1 MEAANQIDFPTP
13 KQMRLTRWCPAPAA
27 LLWRFWTDPAHI
39 VRWFGPESAE
49 ERKVTSDLRVG
60 GAWGVDFQAYGG
72 LRRVRGVYLSLD
84 EPHRLVSTW
93 AWLND
98 EGAKGEESQYV
109 LELAEEGD
117 GVRLTLTH
125 SLPTAELATQHGQGW
140 SGALQSLANLVDAH
154 QGDQGG

>member
-1 MEAANQIDFPTP
+1 MEQANQIDFPAP
-13 KQMRLTRWCPAPAA
+13 REMRLTRWFPAPAA

-49 ERKVTSDLRVG
+49 ERKVEADLRVG

-84 EPHRLVSTW
+84 EPRRLVSTW
-93 AWLND
+93 AWLD
-98 EGAKGEESQYV
+98 DDGVKGVESQYV
-109 LELAEEGD
+109 LDLAEEGD

-125 SLPTAELATQHGQGW
+125 TLPTEELAAQHGQGW
-140 SGALQSLANLVDAH
+140 SGAMQSLAKLVESQIAD
-154 QGDQGG
+154 